1 MKTIL
6 TDQAPQPIGPYSQA
20 ILAEPGELLFLS
32 GQLGLDPLSGE
43 LAKGGVEGEA
53 KQALKNME
61 AVLMAAGMRKGNVVK
76 TTIFL
81 KDLNDFAIV
90 NGLYGAFFGDHKPA
104 RSTIEV
110 SRLPKGGLVEIEAIA
125 LMKWN
130 RQAGEGKR

>member
-43 LAKGGVEGEA
+43 LVKGGVEGEA

-61 AVLMAAGMRKGNVVK
+61 AVLMAAGMEKSDVVK

-81 KDLNDFAIV
+81 KDLNDFAIA
-90 NGLYGAFFGDHKPA
+90 NGLYGAFFGDHKLA

-130 RQAGEGKR
+130 KQTEEGKR

>member
-32 GQLGLDPLSGE
+32 GQLGLDSLSGE

-90 NGLYGAFFGDHKPA
+90 NSLYGAFFGDHKPA